1 MTEQIF
7 DFGDELKITATFTDE
22 DGDAADP
29 ATVTFKTKDP
39 AGTVASYVFGT
50 AVEVIRIATGVYKLL
65 FTPSAEGVWY
75 WRAEGTAPVKQA
87 AEGQFRIADS
97 VFY

>member
-7 DFGDELKITATFTDE
+7 DYGDELKITAVFTDE
-22 DGDAADP
+22 AGAAADP

-39 AGTVASYVFGT
+39 AGTVASYVYGT
-50 AVEVIRIATGVYKLL
+50 AVEVIKESAGVYKLL